1 MGFGDQACKVIAN
14 LIQNNDNFSVL
25 VNYLFYCL
33 YFVEFKKEF
42 YY

>member
-25 VNYLFYCL
+25 VNNIYCL
-33 YFVEFKKEF
+33 YFVEFEKEF